1 MLEPRQGAHM
11 SNKDIL
17 TNVPVIST
25 RGVII
30 FPGQDIMIEVGRP
43 KSMTAIEQSQ
53 RLNDGYVWVVSQK
66 DIMVDNPEEQDIYNI
81 GTLSRIKRVRNKDG
95 FMRVTFSGI
104 NRAEKSI
111 LC

>member
-1 MLEPRQGAHM
+1 M

-43 KSMTAIEQSQ
+43 KSMT
-53 RLNDGYVWVVSQK
+53 D
-66 DIMVDNPEEQDIYNI
+66 
-81 GTLSRIKRVRNKDG
+81 
-95 FMRVTFSGI
+95 
-104 NRAEKSI
+104 
-111 LC
+111 